1 MNIVIDNNNL
11 HVFFRVRESGVVEL
25 ADFSCS
31 GKEIPIREIDEK
43 EAFQRHS
50 HPIIEM
56 QITGQSSTNSHAYRH
71 NASSEAEY
79 LRYASHSVSENK
91 EGKLLQIEM
100 SGRFGL
106 TAVYSMQFYKNI
118 DVVRVYSEIKNEGAE
133 DVGIEYVTSFI
144 YDGICKNGKQPYY
157 DKTDIWIPHNSWSNE
172 AQWHKEDAADLGL
185 SIMPVSGYNLS
196 GSGNNRYAYGS
207 TVSWSTCQ
215 YLPIAVAEDRETGEI
230 YFGEIDYSGAWE
242 IEYGSGTNGALYCA
256 LLGPNEEDMWW
267 KNLKP
272 GQAFV
277 TVPVAFGTLK
287 GDAGTAVRE
296 LTKYRRAIRRPN
308 KDDDKCYVV
317 FNDYMNCLMGDPTE
331 EKEKEIIDK
340 AAALGCEYYCMDCGW
355 YDKGFWWDRV
365 GEWKESEERFPNG
378 LKTVYDYARSK
389 GLKMGMWLEI
399 EVMGTACKMAEK
411 LPDSWF
417 FCMHGK
423 RRVDNHRYLLD
434 FRNPEVRS
442 YCRSVIDRLIH
453 DYGCEYFKVDYNVT
467 TGFGSDLSSDSPGDS
482 MLEHYRCL
490 YEWYQDIFRSYPD
503 LVIENCG
510 SGAQRMDYGML
521 SLLSLQSTS
530 DQTDYI
536 LNSFIAANVASAVTP
551 EQAGMWV
558 YPYVDERE
566 HIIYNM
572 VNGMLLRPYI
582 SGLVWTISEEGL
594 NLFREGIDV
603 YKSIRDT
610 EKDALPFFPLGFT
623 NSKASVLAYGLQK
636 ENIAYLSVFMPDA
649 DKADI
654 PLKFEGKEIKAVSV
668 LYPGSG
674 DCKFAYEDGALKVV
688 MPQKKCARFF
698 KIDLM

>member
-1 MNIVIDNNNL
+1 
-11 HVFFRVRESGVVEL
+11 
-25 ADFSCS
+25 
-31 GKEIPIREIDEK
+31 
-43 EAFQRHS
+43 
-50 HPIIEM
+50 
-56 QITGQSSTNSHAYRH
+56 
-71 NASSEAEY
+71 
-79 LRYASHSVSENK
+79 
-91 EGKLLQIEM
+91 
-100 SGRFGL
+100 
-106 TAVYSMQFYKNI
+106 
-118 DVVRVYSEIKNEGAE
+118 
-133 DVGIEYVTSFI
+133 
-144 YDGICKNGKQPYY
+144 
-157 DKTDIWIPHNSWSNE
+157 
-172 AQWHKEDAADLGL
+172 
-185 SIMPVSGYNLS
+185 
-196 GSGNNRYAYGS
+196 
-207 TVSWSTCQ
+207 
-215 YLPIAVAEDRETGEI
+215 
-230 YFGEIDYSGAWE
+230 
-242 IEYGSGTNGALYCA
+242 
-256 LLGPNEEDMWW
+256 
-267 KNLKP
+267 
-272 GQAFV
+272 
-277 TVPVAFGTLK
+277 
-287 GDAGTAVRE
+287 
-296 LTKYRRAIRRPN
+296 
-308 KDDDKCYVV
+308 
-317 FNDYMNCLMGDPTE
+317 
-331 EKEKEIIDK
+331 
-340 AAALGCEYYCMDCGW
+340 
-355 YDKGFWWDRV
+355 
-365 GEWKESEERFPNG
+365 
-378 LKTVYDYARSK
+378 
-389 GLKMGMWLEI
+389 
-399 EVMGTACKMAEK
+399 
-411 LPDSWF
+411 
-417 FCMHGK
+417 
-423 RRVDNHRYLLD
+423 
-434 FRNPEVRS
+434 
-442 YCRSVIDRLIH
+442 
-453 DYGCEYFKVDYNVT
+453 
-467 TGFGSDLSSDSPGDS
+467 